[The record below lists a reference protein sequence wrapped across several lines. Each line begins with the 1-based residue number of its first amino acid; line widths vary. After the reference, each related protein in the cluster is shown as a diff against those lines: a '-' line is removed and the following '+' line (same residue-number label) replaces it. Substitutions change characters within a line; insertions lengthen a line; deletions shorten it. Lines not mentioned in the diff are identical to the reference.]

1 MLVYIIIQCY
11 IMIFNNIEYEQIDG
25 IYLSIYHMSNNV
37 LFGFVKKQKHKVAT
51 SHCYPRQ
58 FTWTPLTRY
67 KGTLHGLMK
76 KCSNMN
82 MYIYFIL

>member
-37 LFGFVKKQKHKVAT
+37 LFGFVKKTKA
-51 SHCYPRQ
+51 
-58 FTWTPLTRY
+58 
-67 KGTLHGLMK
+67 
-76 KCSNMN
+76 
-82 MYIYFIL
+82 